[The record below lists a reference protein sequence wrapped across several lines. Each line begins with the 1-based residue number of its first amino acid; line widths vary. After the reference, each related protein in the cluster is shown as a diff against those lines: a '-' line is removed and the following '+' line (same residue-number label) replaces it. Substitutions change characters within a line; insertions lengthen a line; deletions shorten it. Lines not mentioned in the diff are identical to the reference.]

1 MGLNVEQL
9 NQHYGS
15 SHTLRDVSFNI
26 ADKGCTAV
34 LGRNGAGKTT
44 LLKCLMGVLP
54 TSSGK
59 ISWNGQTL
67 TDMAPYRRVRAGFG
81 YVPQGR
87 EIFADLSVGQ
97 NLELAAAATRIDDP
111 EEAVAEAVSLFP
123 VIGEM
128 WRRRGGDLSGGQQQQ
143 LSIARALVTRPDLL
157 ILDEPTEGVQ
167 PSIVSRIEEVIAE
180 LGGRLSILLVEQY
193 FEFARSIADRYV
205 VLSRGEVALSG
216 DVSEMDDHAVRQ
228 FLAV

>member
-1 MGLNVEQL
+1 MGLTVDHL

-15 SHTLRDVSFNI
+15 SHTLRDVSFAI

-34 LGRNGAGKTT
+34 LGRNGAGKST

-54 TSSGK
+54 VSSGTVA
-59 ISWNGQTL
+59 WNGHAL
-67 TDMAPYRRVRAGFG
+67 TDLAPSRRVRLGLG

-87 EIFADLSVGQ
+87 EIFASLSVGQ
-97 NLELAAAATRIDDP
+97 NLELAAAAAKIADA
-111 EEAVAEAVSLFP
+111 EAAISEAVTLFP

-167 PSIVSRIEEVIAE
+167 PSIVGRIEEVIAE
-180 LGGRLSILLVEQY
+180 LGNSLSILLVEQY
-193 FEFARSIADRYV
+193 FEFARSIADHYV

-216 DVSEMDDHAVRQ
+216 EVAEMDSNQVKR
-228 FLAV
+228 FLAI

>member
-44 LLKCLMGVLP
+44 LLKSLMGVLP
-54 TSSGK
+54 TSSGS
-59 ISWNGQTL
+59 ISWNGQDL
-67 TDMAPYRRVRAGFG
+67 TGMAPYRRVRAGLG

-87 EIFADLSVGQ
+87 EIFAGLSVGQ
-97 NLELAAAATRIDDP
+97 NLELAAAAARIDDP
-111 EEAVAEAVSLFP
+111 EEAISEAVALFP

-216 DVSEMDDHAVRQ
+216 DVSEMDDDAVRQ

>member
-1 MGLNVEQL
+1 MGLNVDQL

-15 SHTLRDVSFNI
+15 SHTLRNVSFDI

-54 TSSGK
+54 VSSGA

-67 TDMAPYRRVRAGFG
+67 THMASYRRVRAGLG

-87 EIFADLSVGQ
+87 EIFAGLSVGQ
-97 NLELAAAATRIDDP
+97 NLELAAAAARVDDP
-111 EEAVAEAVSLFP
+111 EEAIAEAVKLFP

-205 VLSRGEVALSG
+205 VLSRGEVAMSG
-216 DVSEMDDHAVRQ
+216 DVSAMDDNAVRQ

>member
-1 MGLNVEQL
+1 MGLNVDQL

-15 SHTLRDVSFNI
+15 SHTLRNVSFDI

-54 TSSGK
+54 VSSGA

-67 TDMAPYRRVRAGFG
+67 THMASYRRVRAGLG

-87 EIFADLSVGQ
+87 EIFAGLSVGQ
-97 NLELAAAATRIDDP
+97 NLELAAAAARVDDP
-111 EEAVAEAVSLFP
+111 DEAIAEAIKLFP

-205 VLSRGEVALSG
+205 VLSRGEVAMSG
-216 DVSEMDDHAVRQ
+216 DVSAMDDNAVRQ

>member
-1 MGLNVEQL
+1 MGLEVEHL

-15 SHTLRDVSFNI
+15 SHTLRDISFTV

-44 LLKCLMGVLP
+44 LLKCLMGVLSV
-54 TSSGK
+54 SSGAIK
-59 ISWNGQTL
+59 WNGQVL
-67 TDMAPYRRVRAGFG
+67 TAAPPHHRVRAGLG

-87 EIFADLSVGQ
+87 EIFAGLSVGQ
-97 NLELAAAATRIDDP
+97 NLELAAAAAKVADP
-111 EEAVAEAVSLFP
+111 DEAIAEAVALFP

-193 FEFARSIADRYV
+193 FEFARSIADNYV

-216 DVSEMDDHAVRQ
+216 SVAGMDSDAVKR
-228 FLAV
+228 FLAI